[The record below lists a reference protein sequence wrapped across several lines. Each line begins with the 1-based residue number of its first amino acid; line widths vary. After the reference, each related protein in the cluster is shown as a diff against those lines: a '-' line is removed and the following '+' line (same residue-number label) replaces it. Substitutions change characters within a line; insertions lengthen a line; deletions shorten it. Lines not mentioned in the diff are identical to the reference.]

1 MKNET
6 SKKIRLGIFVTI
18 GIAFFIIGIYYI
30 GQQQRLFSPT
40 IRIVSTFRDI
50 NGLQVG
56 NNVRYAGINVGTVDN
71 IELTNDTT
79 VEVTILIDK
88 HVREFVKKD
97 ATATIGS
104 EGLMGNKLV
113 VIASGSINAE
123 PVKNG
128 DRLQSV
134 APINMD
140 DIMANLKVT
149 TDNAAVITGDIATI
163 TGYMSK
169 GKGPVG
175 KLLIDSNMAD
185 NLDETLVNLKSATK
199 GLDDNME
206 AAKHNFLL
214 KGYFKKKEK
223 EAEKKEK
230 EATKEAAKEE

>member
-1 MKNET
+1 MKSET
-6 SKKIRLGIFVTI
+6 SKKIRLGVFVTL

-40 IRIVSTFRDI
+40 IRIVSVFRDI

-71 IELTNDTT
+71 IILTSDTT
-79 VEVTILIDK
+79 VEVSILIDK
-88 HVREFVKKD
+88 DVREFVKKD

-104 EGLMGNKLV
+104 EGLMGNKLI
-113 VIASGSINAE
+113 VIASGSITAE

-128 DRLQSV
+128 DQIQSV

-163 TGYMSK
+163 TGHMSK

-175 KLLIDSNMAD
+175 KLLIDSTMAED
-185 NLDETLVNLKSATK
+185 LGATLGNLKSATK
-199 GLDDNME
+199 GLDENME
-206 AAKHNFLL
+206 AAQHNFLL
-214 KGYFKKKEK
+214 RGYFKKKEK
-223 EAEKKEK
+223 EAQRN
-230 EATKEAAKEE
+230 AKDSIK